1 MRGTSAKRFLLRP
14 DIALGLKQQLEQ
26 GVPVQRAMRNFGLEC
41 SRPTIVKLM
50 DAMLLMDSND
60 KAKES
65 LNPSWLEPDGMPLQS
80 QPEGWIYVGRFPLG
94 EWQCFSNT

>member
-14 DIALGLKQQLEQ
+14 DVAAELKQQLEQ
-26 GVPVQRAMRNFGLEC
+26 GVPVQRAMRNFSLEC

-50 DAMLLMDSND
+50 DAMLLVDTDD
-60 KAKES
+60 KVKAS
-65 LNPSWLEPDGMPLQS
+65 LNPDWLDNEGDALQM

-94 EWQCFSNT
+94 EWQCCSNT